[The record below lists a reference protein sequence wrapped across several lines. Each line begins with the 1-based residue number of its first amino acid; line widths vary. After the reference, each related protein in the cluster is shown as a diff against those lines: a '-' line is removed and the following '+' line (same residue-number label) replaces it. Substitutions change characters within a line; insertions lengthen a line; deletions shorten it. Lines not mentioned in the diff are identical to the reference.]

1 MPLLRRIP
9 KTGFRNTRFARKFKW
24 INVGVLQNIF
34 SPGMEVTP
42 DILRK
47 KGFIK
52 GGGPVKIL
60 GNGEVKHSLKV
71 TADSFSKSARE
82 KIEKAGGTTTLI

>member
-9 KTGFRNTRFARKFKW
+9 KRGFCNTRFTTRFEW
-24 INVGVLQNIF
+24 TNVGVLQNNF
-34 SPGMEVTP
+34 SSGAQVTP
-42 DILRK
+42 GILRE

-82 KIEKAGGTTTLI
+82 KIEKAGGSVTLI